1 MKVTCSKCGAQYDA
15 PVHQSINVG
24 INPEMKQKVM
34 SGELF
39 VATCP
44 ACGERKLLAY
54 PLIYQDPS
62 QHLLI
67 CLSPEPISAEGFE
80 GTARRVTDVGSLIEK
95 VKIFDAG
102 LDDLALELAKY
113 VTRQEM
119 GKSDVKLKFL
129 RLEGADNEMILT
141 YPENGAMQMI
151 AIGFNVYEDCRGIVQ
166 RNPAMAQSARGLALI
181 DEGWVAEFIG

>member
-1 MKVTCSKCGAQYDA
+1 MTVSCSKCGAAYDA
-15 PVHQSINVG
+15 PIRQSINVG
-24 INPEMKQKVM
+24 TSPELKQAVM

-39 VATCP
+39 VSTCP
-44 ACGERKLLAY
+44 SCGERQILTY
-54 PLIYQDPS
+54 PLVYQDPS

-67 CLSPEPISAEGFE
+67 CLSPEPISAEGYE
-80 GTARRVTDVGSLIEK
+80 GTARRVTDVGSLMEK

-113 VTRQEM
+113 VIRQEM
-119 GKSDVKLKFL
+119 GKNDARLKFL

-141 YPENGAMQMI
+141 YPENGSMQMI

-166 RNPAMAQSARGLALI
+166 RNPAMAESARGLALI
-181 DEGWVAEFIG
+181 DEAWVAGFVG

>member
-1 MKVTCSKCGAQYDA
+1 MKVSCTKCGTGYDA
-15 PVHQSINVG
+15 PVYRSINAG
-24 INPEMKQKVM
+24 TDPGMKARVM

-39 VATCP
+39 VSTCP
-44 ACGERKLLAY
+44 HCGERRLLTY

-62 QHLLI
+62 QNLLI
-67 CLSPEPISAEGFE
+67 CLSPEPISIEGYQ

-102 LDDLALELAKY
+102 LDDMSLELAKF

-119 GKSDVKLKFL
+119 GKKDARLKFL

-141 YPENGAMQMI
+141 YPENGSMQML
-151 AIGFNVYEDCRGIVQ
+151 ALGFNVYEDCRGIVQ
-166 RNPAMAQSARGLALI
+166 RNPAMAESARGLALI
-181 DEGWVAEFIG
+181 DEDWVAGFIG